1 MIKQI
6 QITVEVPDTPNYLRY
21 GDRKVLPISDFTEA
35 ELREIGK
42 QWTTNLVKKAGRY
55 KNQRKQK

>member
-6 QITVEVPDTPNYLRY
+6 QVTVEVPDTPNYLRY

-42 QWTTNLVKKAGRY
+42 QWTENLVKKAKKRTQI
-55 KNQRKQK
+55 KK

>member
-6 QITVEVPDTPNYLRY
+6 QITIEVPDTPNFLRY

-42 QWTTNLVKKAGRY
+42 QWTESLVKKA
-55 KNQRKQK
+55 KKRKQK

>member
-6 QITVEVPDTPNYLRY
+6 KVIIEVPDTPNFLRY

-42 QWTTNLVKKAGRY
+42 QWTENLVKKA
-55 KNQRKQK
+55 KKRKQK

>member
-6 QITVEVPDTPNYLRY
+6 KVIIEVPDTPNFLRY
-21 GDRKVLPISDFTEA
+21 GDRKVLSISDFTEA

-42 QWTTNLVKKAGRY
+42 QWTENLVKKA
-55 KNQRKQK
+55 KKRKQK